1 MNLVHFYRSKLYNK
15 KVLNMESATLI
26 VTVILGGM
34 VLVSLMTQLLN
45 KNDVD

>member
-1 MNLVHFYRSKLYNK
+1 
-15 KVLNMESATLI
+15 MESVGLI
-26 VTVILGGM
+26 ATVIIGGM

>member
-1 MNLVHFYRSKLYNK
+1 
-15 KVLNMESATLI
+15 MESATLI
-26 VTVILGGM
+26 AAVIIGGM

>member
-1 MNLVHFYRSKLYNK
+1 
-15 KVLNMESATLI
+15 MESATLI

>member
-1 MNLVHFYRSKLYNK
+1 
-15 KVLNMESATLI
+15 MESATLI
-26 VTVILGGM
+26 ASVIIGGM

>member
-1 MNLVHFYRSKLYNK
+1 
-15 KVLNMESATLI
+15 MESATLI
-26 VTVILGGM
+26 AAVIIVGM